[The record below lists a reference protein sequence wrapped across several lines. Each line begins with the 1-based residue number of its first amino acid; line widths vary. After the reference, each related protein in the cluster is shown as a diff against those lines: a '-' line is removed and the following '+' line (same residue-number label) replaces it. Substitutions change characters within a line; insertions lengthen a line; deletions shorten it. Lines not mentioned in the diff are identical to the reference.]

1 MQRIPA
7 FVSAALLFLSLAT
20 TTLVA
25 RAVEKPR
32 PGDWPN
38 WRGPE
43 QNGISR
49 ETGLIDSWDPEG
61 ENVLWKN
68 TEISTVSTPI
78 VMHGK
83 VYLLARH
90 EIDTPR
96 EAEKVVC
103 LDANTG
109 EKVWEHVF
117 NVFLTDVPAERVAW
131 SSVVGDPATG
141 RVYAMGVCGYFCC
154 LDGETG
160 KPLWTRSLSEE
171 FGLLSTYGGRTNVP
185 VVFEDLVI
193 TSAVIIGWGDMARP
207 AHRFLAMDKNTGEVV
222 WFNGTSPLPDD
233 TTYCTPVISVI
244 DGQALMIFGSGDGG
258 LHAFQPRTG
267 KPVWKYDFS
276 RRGVNTSPVVVDGVV
291 YCGHSEENLDNTSM
305 GAIAAIKGSIKG
317 LPPEEPAPAPK
328 PAAAP
333 PAPAPGAAPA
343 PPPLPPVK
351 LGRNITKTNTLWF
364 KKEIGIGK
372 CSPVVVDGRVYAL
385 DDSGGLYVFHAA
397 DGKQIGKKQKL
408 GTMMRASLIY
418 GDGKLYACSVD
429 GRFYVL
435 KPSEKGCDI
444 VHRLRLPQGEE
455 VYGSPIISHGRIYL
469 PTTASLY
476 CIGDKEAK
484 NSIGDAQPLAAETPV
499 SNDPKP
505 ALVQVVPVE
514 ALAKPGEKVQFEVRL
529 FNANGQFLKRS
540 QAEYSVDKNGTI
552 TSDGDYMADSSAQHT
567 ASVVT
572 AKVGD
577 LKGTARVRII
587 PDLPWSFDISDGE
600 VPLPWVGARY
610 RHIVRELDGDKVM
623 VKITTIPKGTRSQ
636 SWMGRPDLHDY
647 TIQADV
653 RGAIRGDKLPDI
665 GLIAQRYTLDLRG
678 VEQELQIRS
687 WTSQLRRFSKSVPQK
702 WDPDKWYTLK
712 FRAEAHGDQ
721 AVLRGKVWERGAAEP
736 ESWQIEATD
745 AAPNL
750 VGSPGLFGNATNAE
764 IFLDNIKVTPN

>member
-7 FVSAALLFLSLAT
+7 RVFTLLLLLLASAVDRTAQ
-20 TTLVA
+20 
-25 RAVEKPR
+25 AVEKPD

-49 ETGLIDSWDPEG
+49 ESGLIDRWDPEG

-83 VYLLARH
+83 VYLLSRDAI
-90 EIDTPR
+90 ETPS
-96 EAEKVVC
+96 EGEKVVC

-109 EKVWEHVF
+109 KKIWEHKF
-117 NVFLTDVPAERVAW
+117 NVYLTDVPAERVAW

-185 VVFEDLVI
+185 ILFEDLVI

-233 TTYCTPVISVI
+233 TTYSTPVISVI
-244 DGQALMIFGSGDGG
+244 DGEALMIFGSGDGG

-267 KPVWKYDFS
+267 KPVWKYNFS
-276 RRGVNTSPVVVDGVV
+276 RRGINTSPVVVDGIV
-291 YCGHSEENLDNTSM
+291 YCGHSEENMDNTTM
-305 GAIAAIKGSIKG
+305 GAVAAIQGSLKG
-317 LPPEEPAPAPK
+317 LPPEEPPSAPK
-328 PAAAP
+328 PAPPGAP
-333 PAPAPGAAPA
+333 PA
-343 PPPLPPVK
+343 VK
-351 LGRNITKTNTLWF
+351 LGRNITQTNTLWL

-372 CSPVVVDGRVYAL
+372 CSPVVIDGRVYAL
-385 DDSGGLYVFHAA
+385 DDSGGLYVFNAA

-435 KPSEKGCDI
+435 KPSDKGCDI

-455 VYGSPIISHGRIYL
+455 VYGSPIIAHGRIYL
-469 PTTASLY
+469 PTTAALY

-484 NSIGDAQPLAAETPV
+484 NSSGDVQQLPAETPV
-499 SNDPKP
+499 SNDPQP
-505 ALVQVVPVE
+505 AFVQVVPVE
-514 ALAKPGEKVQFEVRL
+514 AQVKPGEKVQFEVRL
-529 FNANGQFLKRS
+529 FNSNGQFLKKS
-540 QAEYSVDKNGTI
+540 KAEFSVDAHGTI
-552 TSDGDYMADSSAQHT
+552 SPDGEYLADSSAQHT
-567 ASVVT
+567 ASTVT
-572 AKVGD
+572 AQVGD
-577 LKGTARVRII
+577 LQGMARVRII

-610 RHIVRELDGDKVM
+610 RHIVRELDGDPVM
-623 VKITTIPKGTRSQ
+623 VKVTTIPKGTRSQ
-636 SWMGRPDLHDY
+636 AWMGRTDLHDY
-647 TIQADV
+647 TIQADI
-653 RGAIRGDKLPDI
+653 RGAMRGDKLPDI

-687 WTSQLRRFSKSVPQK
+687 WTSQLGRFSKTVPLK
-702 WDPDKWYTLK
+702 WEPDKWYTLK
-712 FRAEAHGDQ
+712 FRAEAQGDK
-721 AVLRGKVWERGAAEP
+721 AVLRGKVWERGTPEP
-736 ESWQIEATD
+736 QEWQIEATD
-745 AAPNL
+745 NAPNL

-764 IFLDNIKVTPN
+764 IFLDNIQVTPN